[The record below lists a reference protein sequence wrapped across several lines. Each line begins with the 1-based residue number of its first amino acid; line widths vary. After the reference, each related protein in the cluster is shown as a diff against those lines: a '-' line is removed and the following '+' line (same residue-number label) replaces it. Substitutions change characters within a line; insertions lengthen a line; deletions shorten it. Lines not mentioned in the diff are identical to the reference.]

1 MSSIHNIPLALVGIY
16 VFVCDY
22 LAEHPNVAAWRHSN
36 NDEPDFTDAE
46 VITIALMQGCLGCAT
61 LKKAYLHIAHNYADA
76 FPHLCSYQRWI
87 ARLHALQ
94 PLVGRLVVEAAK
106 QADLPT
112 KVYVVDSK
120 PIPVCKEVRHGRVRL
135 LRDDGA
141 YFGKNSVGWY
151 FGFKL
156 HVLMHKNGTILH
168 VLLTSASVSDKD
180 RNIVCLLCSDLE
192 GGLVLGDEGYR
203 SQNLRALL
211 KKETGTTLFTPPDVP
226 KERRHGVQQVRKRI
240 ETRFSQLWSQFID
253 RVFSRSWQGL
263 WNTILLKLLHYNLGQ
278 AHILTN

>member
-1 MSSIHNIPLALVGIY
+1 MCSIHDIDLALVAVY

-22 LAEHPNVAAWRHSN
+22 LGKHPQVAAWRHSN
-36 NDEPDFTDAE
+36 NDQPALTDAE
-46 VITIALMQGCLGCAT
+46 VLTVALMQGCLGCAT
-61 LKKAYLHIAHNYADA
+61 LKKTYQPIAHNQPGA
-76 FPHLCSYQRWI
+76 FPHLCTYQRWI
-87 ARLHALQ
+87 ARLHVLQ
-94 PLVGRLVVEAAK
+94 PLVGRLVVEAAH
-106 QADLPT
+106 QAELPT
-112 KVYVVDSK
+112 RVYVVDTK
-120 PIPVCKEVRHGRVRL
+120 PIPLCKEVRHGRVRL

-180 RNIVCLLCSDLE
+180 RNIVCLLCAELE

-203 SQNLRALL
+203 SQNLRSLL
-211 KKETGTTLFTPPDVP
+211 KDETEASLLSPVEVPP
-226 KERRHGVQQVRKRI
+226 RHRFCVQRVRKRI
-240 ETRFSQLWSQFID
+240 ETRFSQLWD
-253 RVFSRSWQGL
+253 RFVDRIFSRSWPGL
-263 WNTILLKLLHYNLGQ
+263 WNTILLKVLHYNLCQ